1 MAFKQPLYQT
11 RHDILSEDPNIKSD
25 SERNTTRSGMMESFG
40 KALGVAASFFPL
52 GRVVKSI
59 QGGTKV
65 GRALSNT
72 PKQYMKPY
80 KVDGKLYGH
89 FDKSGKLTNKYV
101 PVVGKP
107 GTTVKVPKNSST
119 KQVSY
124 ANPRIS
130 MTPEER
136 LKAGY

>member
-11 RHDILSEDPNIKSD
+11 RHDLLSQDSNIKND
-25 SERNTTRSGMMESFG
+25 NERNTTRSGMIESFG

-52 GRVVKSI
+52 GRVVRSI

-65 GRALSNT
+65 GQALSNT
-72 PKQYMKPY
+72 PRQLFNASKTTK
-80 KVDGKLYGH
+80 
-89 FDKSGKLTNKYV
+89 NV

-124 ANPRIS
+124 ANPKIS
-130 MTPEER
+130 MTAEER

>member
-1 MAFKQPLYQT
+1 MAFKQPLNQT
-11 RHDILSEDPNIKSD
+11 RHDLLSQDSNIQND
-25 SERNTTRSGMMESFG
+25 SERNTTRSGMIESFS
-40 KALGVAASFFPL
+40 KALGVAASIFPL

-72 PKQYMKPY
+72 PKQLFNASKTT
-80 KVDGKLYGH
+80 K
-89 FDKSGKLTNKYV
+89 NV

-107 GTTVKVPKNSST
+107 GATVKVPKNSST

-124 ANPRIS
+124 ANPKIS

-136 LKAGY
+136 LKARY